1 MWIKHNNAL
10 YNSNDISSIKQTKT
24 KIIARFK
31 DGSEEVIGEFR
42 LIKESEEIYRSI
54 TRALLFEDKDHPGII
69 IVDTKVNKK

>member
-24 KIIARFK
+24 KIVARFK

-42 LIKESEEIYRSI
+42 LIKESEDIYRSI

>member
-10 YNSNDISSIKQTKT
+10 YNSNDISSIKQIKT
-24 KIIARFK
+24 KIVARFK

-54 TRALLFEDKDHPGII
+54 TRALLFEDKENPGMI
-69 IVDTKVNKK
+69 IVDTRLKK

>member
-10 YNSNDISSIKQTKT
+10 YNSNDISFIKQNRT
-24 KIIARFK
+24 KIVARFK
-31 DGSEEVIGEFR
+31 DGSEEVIGEFK